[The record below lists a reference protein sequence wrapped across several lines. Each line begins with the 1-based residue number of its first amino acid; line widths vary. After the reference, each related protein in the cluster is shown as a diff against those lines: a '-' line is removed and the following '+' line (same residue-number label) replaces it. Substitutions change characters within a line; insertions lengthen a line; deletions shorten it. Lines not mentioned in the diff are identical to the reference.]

1 MQLKEVEKK
10 VITLVES
17 RGVAAFPYR
26 KNISNIIEY
35 INREFSK
42 GNTEFTIPKNLTVGI
57 DFIDDLEINLKLNGK
72 KIKIKIG
79 N

>member
-35 INREFSK
+35 INKEFSN
-42 GNTEFTIPKNLTVGI
+42 GNTKFKKPKNLTVSI
-57 DFIDDLEINLKLNGK
+57 DFI
-72 KIKIKIG
+72 
-79 N
+79 

>member
-35 INREFSK
+35 IN
-42 GNTEFTIPKNLTVGI
+42 T
-57 DFIDDLEINLKLNGK
+57 LEIFMS
-72 KIKIKIG
+72 
-79 N
+79 